1 MISTGKTTPTVLVVD
16 DESAIVEFIAYG
28 LNSWGY
34 ETLTATSTSGA
45 LAELKAAGK
54 NQPSL
59 AIIDI
64 AIGAESGLELANT
77 LISKIKNLRILF
89 ISGYVNDMVMIDT
102 MPNGTKT
109 GFLQKVFSLD
119 QLELAIK
126 DLSK

>member
-1 MISTGKTTPTVLVVD
+1 MTSPDKTSPSVLVVD

-28 LNSWGY
+28 LEQWGY
-34 ETLTATSTSGA
+34 KTIKATSSEVA
-45 LAELKAAGK
+45 LAKVKAYAMT
-54 NQPSL
+54 PPAL

-77 LISKIKNLRILF
+77 LVNKIKNLRILF

-109 GFLQKVFSLD
+109 AFLQKVFTLE
-119 QLELAIK
+119 QLEAAIK
-126 DLSK
+126 ELAK